1 MKHQSLIVGF
11 SVATLFSG
19 FALAHGGGHGG
30 GKRHMDTNQDGKI
43 TLDEALAGAKARFA
57 KVDANKDGSITKDEA
72 KGPFAHKL
80 EKKDTNQDGKLTLAE
95 MEAGVRTWFQ
105 TADKN
110 KDSVLTG
117 DELRM
122 GHGGR
127 GGGDCGH
134 KGDKG
139 GKGKA

>member
-1 MKHQSLIVGF
+1 MKHHSLIVGF
-11 SVATLFSG
+11 SVATLVSG
-19 FALAHGGGHGG
+19 FALAHGGGGHG
-30 GKRHMDTNQDGKI
+30 GKRHMDTNKDGKI
-43 TLDEALAGAKARFA
+43 TLDEALAGAKTRFA

-80 EKKDTNQDGKLTLAE
+80 EKKDTNKDGKLTLAE

-117 DELRM
+117 DEMRM

-127 GGGDCGH
+127 GGDCGH
-134 KGDKG
+134 KG